1 MSTRTTIFITIFLI
15 AFSLV
20 FSLSVYNRLPEQMAS
35 HWNEAGQVDGTISRF
50 WGAFMMPL
58 VVLGM
63 LAFFLVIPN
72 IDPLKANI
80 AKFRGQFNTFITL
93 IVAFMTYIHILTT
106 AWNLGYDQFNMG
118 TAMMPALGLVFIFA
132 GIMMRK
138 AKRNFFIGIRTPWT
152 LSSDHVWDETHR
164 LGAVLFIGSGII
176 AMLGVFFGNYAIWLV
191 LVPVLGSTLFLLV
204 YSYVL
209 YQKETTP

>member
-1 MSTRTTIFITIFLI
+1 MSTRTTIFITIFLV

>member
-15 AFSLV
+15 AFALV
-20 FSLSVYNRLPEQMAS
+20 FSITVYNRLPEQMAS
-35 HWNEAGQVDGTISRF
+35 HWNESGQVDGYMSRF

-63 LAFFLVIPN
+63 LGFFLVIPN

-80 AKFRGQFNTFITL
+80 AKFREQFNTFITL
-93 IVAFMTYIHILTT
+93 IVAFMTYVHILSM

-132 GIMMRK
+132 GVMMRK

-152 LSSDHVWDETHR
+152 LSSDYVWDETHR
-164 LGAVLFIGSGII
+164 IGATLFIGSGII
-176 AMLGVFFGNYAIWLV
+176 AMLGVFFGSYAIWLV
-191 LVPVLGSTLFLLV
+191 LVPVLGSTIFLLV

-209 YQKETTP
+209 YQREIKA